1 MSKETEKL
9 AARTAPAIF
18 FVLWSTGF
26 VATKYVLNNAEPLTY
41 LAIRMAVVV
50 GLMAVIVIFARPRWP
65 DRVGIAPSAVAGI
78 GDFGRE
84 PVLSGAGDDGADGLC
99 AVWRASRWTGDRRDD
114 RLRGGR
120 VSGQPA
126 HHGWPTG
133 CLEKSPR
140 RQCSALVRGLCRAKR
155 QRLDFFAFFFFL
167 AAFLPAFLADFF
179 ADDFLADFFAAFFF
193 FATAFL
199 AALFLAFFT
208 AGVAAVFGGSAAG
221 LIASGIGSLLTGFSS
236 SMLSPRFYRRDNDSG
251 ILGAVK
257 ATTMSAQFARSLA

>member
-140 RQCSALVRGLCRAKR
+140 RHCQCIGPGALSSEASAPRFF
-155 QRLDFFAFFFFL
+155 RL
-167 AAFLPAFLADFF
+167 
-179 ADDFLADFFAAFFF
+179 
-193 FATAFL
+193 
-199 AALFLAFFT
+199 LFL
-208 AGVAAVFGGSAAG
+208 
-221 LIASGIGSLLTGFSS
+221 LGSLLAGLFGGF
-236 SMLSPRFYRRDNDSG
+236 LCR
-251 ILGAVK
+251 
-257 ATTMSAQFARSLA
+257 

>member
-126 HHGWPTG
+126 HPG
-133 CLEKSPR
+133 
-140 RQCSALVRGLCRAKR
+140 
-155 QRLDFFAFFFFL
+155 
-167 AAFLPAFLADFF
+167 
-179 ADDFLADFFAAFFF
+179 
-193 FATAFL
+193 
-199 AALFLAFFT
+199 
-208 AGVAAVFGGSAAG
+208 
-221 LIASGIGSLLTGFSS
+221 
-236 SMLSPRFYRRDNDSG
+236 
-251 ILGAVK
+251 
-257 ATTMSAQFARSLA
+257 